1 MCIVV
6 LFKFVTAEE
15 TLLTCHDL
23 TQFIYCFIF
32 FDFTYSWD
40 RKMTG
45 MFMTLHEILEIR
57 VFLQ

>member
-15 TLLTCHDL
+15 TLLACDDL

-32 FDFTYSWD
+32 FDFT
-40 RKMTG
+40 
-45 MFMTLHEILEIR
+45 
-57 VFLQ
+57 